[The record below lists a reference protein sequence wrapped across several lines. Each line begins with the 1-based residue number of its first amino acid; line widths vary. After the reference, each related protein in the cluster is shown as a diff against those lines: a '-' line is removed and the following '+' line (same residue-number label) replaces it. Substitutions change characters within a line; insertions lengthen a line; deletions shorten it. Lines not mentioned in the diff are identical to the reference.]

1 LYAGAGNADGEDM
14 WRTDACSAGREPV
27 PCSLMA
33 GTRIYIMGAHSTGK
47 TTLARYIS
55 QRWQVPLVTEVARTV
70 LAEHELK
77 LASLRTDLKTVN
89 AYQRAVF
96 ERQLAAE
103 REHAAAGFV
112 SDRSFDNL
120 AYAAMYST
128 ITQQLMDSTLM
139 QEWFQLMEGS
149 LIFFVRPHPSL
160 VAEDGTRASTN
171 WDDLVAI
178 DGMVKFLLEMSGLR
192 YIPIH
197 AQKMQE
203 RVRIVEAVLAL
214 ADPRF
219 RDAPEQITLF
229 PETISTNGVA
239 AGLKHR
245 S

>member
-1 LYAGAGNADGEDM
+1 
-14 WRTDACSAGREPV
+14 
-27 PCSLMA
+27 MA
-33 GTRIYIMGAHSTGK
+33 GPRIYIMGAHSTGK

-55 QRWQVPLVTEVARTV
+55 QRWQIPLVTEVARSV

-77 LASLRTDLKTVN
+77 LGHLRTDIKTVN
-89 AYQRAVF
+89 AYQRAVY

-103 REHAAAGFV
+103 RAVADGAFV
-112 SDRSFDNL
+112 SDRGFDNL

-128 ITQQLMDSTLM
+128 ITQQLMDSKLM
-139 QEWFQLMEGS
+139 QEWFALMEGS
-149 LIFFVRPHPSL
+149 IIFFLRPHSSL
-160 VAEDGTRASTN
+160 VAEDGTRANVN

-192 YIPIH
+192 YLPVH

-219 RDAPEQITLF
+219 RDAPEQIALF
-229 PETISTNGVA
+229 PETVSTNGVA
-239 AGLKHR
+239 SHLLQPGGE
-245 S
+245 